1 MFDHVTISASD
12 LEASR
17 RFYNTVLSPLRL
29 PSGHERWLRLLAAD
43 GKRGATSGLHIAF
56 VTRSRDE
63 VNAFWQAGVDAGHES
78 DGEPGP
84 RPIYSADYYGGFL
97 LDPDGNSAEAVHLG
111 RAREGECAIDHLWI
125 RVADLDAS
133 RRFWDAVAPALGL
146 TIYGARR
153 ERFHVGA
160 RDRSF
165 ALVHDGHPVTRNV
178 ELGFPVTDGS
188 TDLIELR
195 DPDGNRIVPVA

>member
-17 RFYNTVLSPLRL
+17 RFYETVLAPLRL
-29 PSGHERWLRLLAAD
+29 PVGYERWFRLVAAD
-43 GKRGATSGLHIAF
+43 GKRAATSGLHIAF

-97 LDPDGNSAEAVHLG
+97 LDPDGNSAEAVHHG

-125 RVADLDAS
+125 RVTDLDAS
-133 RRFWDAVAPALGL
+133 RRFWDAAAPALGL

-165 ALVHDGHPVTRNV
+165 ALVHDGRPVTKNV
-178 ELGFPVTDGS
+178 ELGFPVTGDAAP
-188 TDLIELR
+188 LELR